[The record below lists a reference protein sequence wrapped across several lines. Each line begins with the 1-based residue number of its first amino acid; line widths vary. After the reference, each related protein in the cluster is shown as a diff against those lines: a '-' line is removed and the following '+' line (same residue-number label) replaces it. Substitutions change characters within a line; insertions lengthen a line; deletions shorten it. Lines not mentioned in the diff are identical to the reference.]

1 MPSKNTVSNSIFN
14 DPLHFI
20 TSLLILFFVII
31 LIYIFVRLIQD
42 TIRQNEIIKKYEIV
56 MPRQGDGKNFIKC
69 PIGCSRGVC
78 VDKEKNKEGKIG
90 ICQYDFQCQYC
101 EDGSTGQFYVD
112 GNYDHE
118 KKIIPTY
125 EQKEIR
131 EDDMDRLNQD
141 IQKNNEYVKKLNEEI
156 QKEND
161 ITMASYRL

>member
-1 MPSKNTVSNSIFN
+1 MPSKNKATPSILD

-20 TSLLILFFVII
+20 TSLLILFFVIV

-42 TIRQNEIIKKYEIV
+42 TIRQNEIIKKYEITT
-56 MPRQGDGKNFIKC
+56 PHQGDGKNFIKC

-101 EDGSTGQFYVD
+101 EDAGTGQFYVS
-112 GNYDHE
+112 GNYDNQ

-131 EDDMDRLNQD
+131 EDDFDRLNQD
-141 IQKNNEYVKKLNEEI
+141 IQKNNDYVKKLNEEI

-161 ITMASYRL
+161 IAMAFYRL